1 MEVDMADKYD
11 VLVIG
16 GGPGGYSTAISA
28 AKSGLK
34 VALFEKENLGG
45 TCLNV
50 GCIPTKYLV
59 DKAGTMEKI
68 RNLTA
73 NGVFRGAGF
82 FSFKKI
88 QAEKAKVVSKLTGG
102 VGALLKGTG
111 VTVVKGEATLKK
123 NCTVSCGGTDYK
135 GKNVIIATGSEP
147 VLIPIPG
154 AEKTINSTQALAL
167 EKVPAKFAVIGGGVI
182 GLELASA
189 FASFGSEVTVIEML
203 NELCP
208 NEEPRAVKQ
217 LRTALKKHGLN
228 ILTGAKV
235 LSVNDETK
243 GLSVSYDQDG
253 KTGKVMADK
262 VLMAIGRKP
271 VLTGIDAAAL
281 GLEMAPRNFIKV
293 NEYQQ
298 TNLPGVYAIGDV
310 AGGFQL
316 AHAAYAEGET
326 ALAAI
331 QGEKKPLDVSV
342 MPRCIYTIPCFAA
355 VGLTTAQAEKAG
367 IQTVTGVFNYEGNG
381 MALAEGATGSV
392 YAIMNKETKET
403 LGFQIVGE
411 NSSEMIAAAAEAVK
425 KHKKLEEWET
435 TVVAHPSLAEMLKE
449 AVLDAFGK
457 AVHKM

>member
-1 MEVDMADKYD
+1 MADTYD
-11 VLVIG
+11 VMVIG
-16 GGPGGYSTAISA
+16 GGPGGYSTAIAA
-28 AKSGLK
+28 AKAGLK

-59 DKAGTMEKI
+59 DKALTMEKI
-68 RNLTA
+68 RALTG
-73 NGVFRGAGF
+73 NGVFRDAGL

-88 QAEKAKVVSKLTGG
+88 QEGKSKVVTKLTGG
-102 VGALLKGTG
+102 VGFLLKSTG
-111 VTVVKGEATLKK
+111 VTVVSGEASLKK
-123 NCTVSCGGTDYK
+123 NNVVSCKGVDYK

-147 VLIPIPG
+147 VMIPIPG

-167 EKVPAKFAVIGGGVI
+167 EKVPARLSVIGGGVI

-203 NELCP
+203 PELCP
-208 NEEPRAVKQ
+208 AEQPEAVKQ
-217 LRTALKKHGLN
+217 LRNALKKHGLN

-235 LSVNDETK
+235 LSVNDEAD
-243 GLSVSYDQDG
+243 GLSVSYEKDG
-253 KTGKVMADK
+253 KQAKVGADK

-271 VLTGIDAAAL
+271 VLAGIDAKEL

-298 TNLPGVYAIGDV
+298 TNLKGVYAIGDV

-326 ALAAI
+326 ALASI
-331 QGEKKPLDVSV
+331 MGKKKPLDVSV

-355 VGLTTAQAEKAG
+355 VGLTTEKAKEAG
-367 IQTVTGVFNYEGNG
+367 YEPVIGSFNYEGNG
-381 MALAEGATGSV
+381 MALAEGATGMA
-392 YAIMNKETKET
+392 YAIMDKATGKT

-411 NSSEMIAAAAEAVK
+411 NSSEMIAAAAEAVREGK
-425 KHKKLEEWET
+425 TAEQWET

-449 AVLDAFGK
+449 AALDAFGK